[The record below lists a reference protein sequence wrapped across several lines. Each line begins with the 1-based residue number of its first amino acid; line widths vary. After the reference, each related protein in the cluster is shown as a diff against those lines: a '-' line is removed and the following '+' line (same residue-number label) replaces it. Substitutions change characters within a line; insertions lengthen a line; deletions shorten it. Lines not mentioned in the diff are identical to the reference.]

1 MKRVFSCLLL
11 CLLLLP
17 AAVGLAMPHYG
28 GAAYLRYGGDGNE
41 NAALRLYNTPKG
53 VFAQVRIHDPADYK
67 VPLLQAVGVLR
78 DDTLLLHDYVQN
90 KNGEVTQYTTYG
102 GQSYINGEF
111 SGLKYPPVLECELR
125 LDAEKAVLLP
135 TINDRELGSSSVGS
149 PDICGSYMFAST
161 QLEGLSWQLALHY
174 LRELGKK
181 ATGIELLPMYTYQF
195 GRLEDESEGST
206 MRRFMGIDEDPYA
219 DEGAYTAVYVYKYDT
234 LLMSYYVHPMLRAAY
249 RVTPTGEVLVVMG
262 DEAEE

>member
-1 MKRVFSCLLL
+1 MKKLLGTLIFCLLL
-11 CLLLLP
+11 AVGAATAMAAGYSTASYVRHGADGGIDAVLRLYETQDGTFVQVTVYDAQDDGQPLL
-17 AAVGLAMPHYG
+17 AAVG
-28 GAAYLRYGGDGNE
+28 
-41 NAALRLYNTPKG
+41 RLNNG
-53 VFAQVRIHDPADYK
+53 
-67 VPLLQAVGVLR
+67 
-78 DDTLLLHDYVQN
+78 TLLLDDYEQ
-90 KNGEVTQYTTYG
+90 KRGSRITKYTTFG
-102 GQSYINGEF
+102 GQAYINGQAAE
-111 SGLKYPPVLECELR
+111 LPYPQVLLCELR
-125 LDAEKAVLLP
+125 LDADRAVLLP

-161 QLEGLSWQLALHY
+161 QLEGLSGQLALHY